1 MVRISTPTRI
11 SLTLACLCL
20 SLLFAAQTLGLIPD
34 QSRAVLE
41 SRKTF
46 CKAMAAQ
53 ACWAAQK
60 EDVKRLRADVARLM
74 EKNEGVLSVAILR
87 ANGQRLVQVG
97 NHPSQMKAGGS
108 PGSAADHVEIP
119 IHKGTMPWG
128 KVQICF
134 RPISGKGGV
143 WWFTAPVRLIL
154 CLTLSTF
161 LLSRLY
167 LKRILHH
174 LDPSSVVPDRVH
186 STLDALAE
194 GVLVIDTNQQIVLAN
209 KAFVDKSGLSRDKL
223 QGSNVTDLQWTRTD
237 KNAAFPWELAIQ
249 ENAPQIGAL
258 LTMRSSPHHHCTFVV
273 NATPVLGVD
282 GKPRGAM
289 ATFDDVT
296 SIEEKNLR
304 LEEMLQ
310 SLKTSFEDVRQKN
323 MELKVLAARDPLTGC
338 LNRRSLFDAFVAE
351 WQAAAAQGT
360 FLSCVMV
367 DVDHF
372 KMVNDEHG
380 HAAGDDVL
388 RELSAVL
395 LEGVRKSDFVGR
407 YGGEE
412 FCLLLP
418 RTSLQAAAV
427 IAEKLRLRIAET
439 CISRKVTAS
448 FGVSSTE
455 NGARHPQELLEESD
469 RAMYLSKKTGRN
481 RVTTWSD
488 STVAQTESPNEESCS
503 RMSTS
508 ALRAGVPMQ
517 SVNALMAALI
527 FRDPMTAEHSRR
539 VADLCVLAGRGQ
551 MSEEQLYILEVA
563 GLLHDMGK
571 LGMPDSILLKPGPL
585 TEEERR
591 IMSTHDRIG
600 VEILRDAFSS
610 KELSDI
616 VGNSHAWFTGNPHE
630 PNLPTGDNIP
640 LGARILTIAD
650 AYDAMTSDRVYRKAR
665 PPVAAFAELRR
676 CAGEQFDPVLVERFI
691 EAIVKNPQHATHR
704 AVSRQMALAM
714 GIQAERIAIA
724 LEARDFAS
732 LASMAGQL
740 VATTRDECWESVT
753 SIAARLRDAAKN
765 DPDMF
770 TLVSLTTELMQ
781 ICNSSQDSCLDD
793 VQFAA
798 VPALSLI
805 DAPAPP
811 PVERN
816 MTQPAAEDGNL

>member
-1 MVRISTPTRI
+1 MIRISAPTRI

-34 QSRAVLE
+34 QSRAVIE

-60 EDVKRLRADVARLM
+60 DDIKRLKEETSRLM
-74 EKNEGVLSVAILR
+74 EKNDGVLSVAVLR
-87 ANGQRLVQVG
+87 ANGQRLVQIG
-97 NHPSQMKAGGS
+97 KSPSRIKS
-108 PGSAADHVEIP
+108 SDTPVSAADQVEIP
-119 IHKGTMPWG
+119 IHRGTKPWG
-128 KVQICF
+128 KVQIYF

-194 GVLVIDTNQQIVLAN
+194 GVLVIDTNQEIVLAN
-209 KAFVDKSGLSRDKL
+209 RAFVDKSGRSRDKL
-223 QGSNVTDLQWTRTD
+223 QGSRVSDLQWSQAD
-237 KNAAFPWELAIQ
+237 KNAPLPWEVAMR

-258 LTMRSSPHHHCTFVV
+258 LTMQSTPHHRCTFVV
-273 NATPVLGVD
+273 NATPVLGSD

-296 SIEEKNLR
+296 SIEEKNQQ
-304 LEEMLQ
+304 LEEMLH

-338 LNRRSLFDAFVAE
+338 LNRRSLFDAFVVE
-351 WQAAAAQGT
+351 WQTAAAQGT
-360 FLSCVMV
+360 SLSCVMI

-372 KMVNDEHG
+372 KLVNDEYG
-380 HAAGDDVL
+380 HAAGDEVL
-388 RELSAVL
+388 REVATAL

-418 RTSLQAAAV
+418 RTSLQVAAT
-427 IAEKLRLRIAET
+427 IAEKLRSRVAEA
-439 CISRKVTAS
+439 CVSRKVTAS

-455 NGARHPQELLEESD
+455 GGARHPQELLEESD

-481 RVTTWSD
+481 RVTIWSA
-488 STVAQTESPNEESCS
+488 TATAPTESFNKEEATG
-503 RMSTS
+503 RATTS
-508 ALRAGVPMQ
+508 ALRAGIPMQ

-539 VADLCVLAGRGQ
+539 VADLCVSAGRGQ

-616 VGNSHAWFTGNPHE
+616 VGNSHTWYTGNPHE
-630 PNLPTGDNIP
+630 PNLPTGEDIP

-665 PPVAAFAELRR
+665 PPEDAFVELRR
-676 CAGEQFDPVLVERFI
+676 CAGEQFDPALVERFI
-691 EAIVKNPQHATHR
+691 EVISKNPLHAAHR

-724 LEARDFAS
+724 LESRDFAS

-740 VATTRDECWESVT
+740 VATTRDESWESVT
-753 SIAARLRDAAKN
+753 TIAAKLRDAAKN

-781 ICNSSQDSCLDD
+781 ICNSSQESCLGE
-793 VQFAA
+793 VQHAT

-805 DAPAPP
+805 DAPAPVAVKAISP
-811 PVERN
+811 S
-816 MTQPAAEDGNL
+816 D

>member
-1 MVRISTPTRI
+1 MIRLSAPTRI

-46 CKAMAAQ
+46 CKALAAQ

-60 EDVKRLRADVARLM
+60 EDVKRLREETARLM
-74 EKNEGVLSVAILR
+74 EKNDSVLSVAILR

-97 NHPSQMKAGGS
+97 NHPLQMKSNGS
-108 PGSAADHVEIP
+108 PNSSADQVEIP
-119 IHKGTMPWG
+119 IHRGTTPWG

-134 RPISGKGGV
+134 RPLSGKGGV

-194 GVLVIDTNQQIVLAN
+194 GVLVVDTNQVIVLAN
-209 KAFVDKSGLSRDKL
+209 KAFVEKSGRSRDKL
-223 QGSNVTDLQWTRTD
+223 QGSKVSELQWTRTD
-237 KNAAFPWELAIQ
+237 KDAPFPWELAIRD
-249 ENAPQIGAL
+249 NAPQIGAL
-258 LTMRSSPHHHCTFVV
+258 LTMNSTPHHRCTFVV
-273 NATPVLGVD
+273 NATPVLGAD

-296 SIEEKNLR
+296 SIEEKNLQ

-338 LNRRSLFDAFVAE
+338 LNRRSLFDAFVGE
-351 WQAAAAQGT
+351 WQAAAAQGSY
-360 FLSCVMV
+360 LSCVMV

-372 KMVNDEHG
+372 KLVNDEYG
-380 HAAGDDVL
+380 HAVGDEVL
-388 RELSAVL
+388 REVSGAL
-395 LEGVRKSDFVGR
+395 LEGVRKTDFVGR

-418 RTSLQAAAV
+418 RTSLQAAAA
-427 IAEKLRLRIAET
+427 IAEKLRLRVAEA

-455 NGARHPQELLEESD
+455 RGAHHPQELLEEAD

-481 RVTTWSD
+481 RVTCWSAATTD
-488 STVAQTESPNEESCS
+488 QPEEQREDASAHA
-503 RMSTS
+503 STS
-508 ALRAGVPMQ
+508 SLRSGVPMQ

-539 VADLCVLAGRGQ
+539 VADLCVLAGRGL

-610 KELSDI
+610 KELSEF
-616 VGNSHAWFTGNPHE
+616 VGNSHAWYTGNPHE
-630 PNLPTGDNIP
+630 PNLPTGENIP

-665 PPVAAFAELRR
+665 PPEEAFIELRR
-676 CAGEQFDPVLVERFI
+676 CAGEQFDPTLVERFV
-691 EAIVKNPQHATHR
+691 EVVSKNPQHTTHR
-704 AVSRQMALAM
+704 TASRQMALAM

-724 LEARDFAS
+724 LESRDFAS

-740 VATTRDECWESVT
+740 VATTREECWESVT
-753 SIAARLRDAAKN
+753 TIAARLRDAAKN

-781 ICNSSQDSCLDD
+781 ICNASQESCLGD
-793 VQFAA
+793 VQHAA
-798 VPALSLI
+798 VPALSL
-805 DAPAPP
+805 
-811 PVERN
+811 VEATTPGR
-816 MTQPAAEDGNL
+816 AEQAQESGSV

>member
-1 MVRISTPTRI
+1 MIRISAPTRI

-60 EDVKRLRADVARLM
+60 EDVKKLRQETKRLM
-74 EKNEGVLSVAILR
+74 EKNDSVLSVAILR

-97 NHPSQMKAGGS
+97 NHPLQMKSGGA
-108 PGSAADHVEIP
+108 PGSTADQVEIP
-119 IHKGTMPWG
+119 IHRGTTPWG
-128 KVQICF
+128 KVQIRF
-134 RPISGKGGV
+134 RPLTGKGGV

-209 KAFVDKSGLSRDKL
+209 KAFVEKSGRSRDKL
-223 QGSNVTDLQWTRTD
+223 QGSKVTDLNWTRTD
-237 KNAAFPWELAIQ
+237 KNAPFPWEVAMR

-258 LTMRSSPHHHCTFVV
+258 LTMNSTPHHRSTFVV
-273 NATPVLGVD
+273 NATPVLGTD

-296 SIEEKNLR
+296 SIEEKNQQ

-323 MELKVLAARDPLTGC
+323 LELKVLAARDPLTGC
-338 LNRRSLFDAFVAE
+338 LNRRSLFDAFVVE
-351 WQAAAAQGT
+351 WQTAASQGS
-360 FLSCVMV
+360 FLSCIMV

-372 KMVNDEHG
+372 KAVNDEYG
-380 HAAGDDVL
+380 HQTGDDVL
-388 RELSAVL
+388 REVAATL
-395 LEGVRKSDFVGR
+395 LDGVRKTDFVGR

-412 FCLLLP
+412 FCVLLP
-418 RTSLQAAAV
+418 RTSLQAAAT
-427 IAEKLRLRIAET
+427 IAEKLRSRVAEA

-455 NGARHPQELLEESD
+455 SGAHHPQELLEEAD
-469 RAMYLSKKTGRN
+469 RAMYLSKKKGRD
-481 RVTTWSD
+481 RVTCWSATTKVQD
-488 STVAQTESPNEESCS
+488 EGRKEELGPRPN
-503 RMSTS
+503 TS
-508 ALRAGVPMQ
+508 ALRAGIPIE

-539 VADLCVLAGRGQ
+539 VADYCVLTARGQ
-551 MSEEQLYILEVA
+551 MSEEQVYVLEVA

-585 TEEERR
+585 TQEERR

-610 KELSDI
+610 KELSDT
-616 VGNSHAWFTGNPHE
+616 VGSSHAWYTGNPHE
-630 PNLPTGDNIP
+630 PGLPTGEDIP

-665 PPVAAFAELRR
+665 PPEAAFAELRR
-676 CAGEQFDPVLVERFI
+676 CAGEQFDPAQVERFI
-691 EAIVKNPQHATHR
+691 DVISHNTLQTTHR
-704 AVSRQMALAM
+704 TASRQMALAM

-732 LASMAGQL
+732 LSSMAGQL

-753 SIAARLRDAAKN
+753 SIAARLQEAAKN

-781 ICNSSQDSCLDD
+781 ICNASQEMCLDN
-793 VQFAA
+793 VQHAA
-798 VPALSLI
+798 VPALSLVNAATPT
-805 DAPAPP
+805 APDQTPT
-811 PVERN
+811 E
-816 MTQPAAEDGNL
+816 

>member
-1 MVRISTPTRI
+1 MVRISAPTRI

-34 QSRAVLE
+34 QAQAVLDA
-41 SRKTF
+41 RKTF
-46 CKAMAAQ
+46 CKALAAQ

-60 EDVKRLRADVARLM
+60 EDVKRLRDETLRLT

-97 NHPSQMKAGGS
+97 NHPLQMKPGGS
-108 PGSAADHVEIP
+108 PGSSADQVEIP
-119 IHKGTMPWG
+119 IHKGTAPWG

-134 RPISGKGGV
+134 RPLAGKGGI

-154 CLTLSTF
+154 CLTLATF

-174 LDPSSVVPDRVH
+174 LDPSSVIPDRVH

-194 GVLVIDTNQQIVLAN
+194 GVLVIDTKQQIVLAN
-209 KAFVDKSGLSRDKL
+209 KAFVEKSGRPRDKL
-223 QGSNVTDLQWTRTD
+223 QGSKVTDLKWTRTD
-237 KNAAFPWELAIQ
+237 KDAPFPWELAMR

-258 LTMRSSPHHHCTFVV
+258 LTMHSTPHHRCTFVV
-273 NATPVLGVD
+273 NATPVLGSD
-282 GKPRGAM
+282 GTPRGAM

-296 SIEEKNLR
+296 SIEEKNVQ

-338 LNRRSLFDAFVAE
+338 LNRRSLFDAFVIE
-351 WQAAAAQGT
+351 WQSAAGQGT

-372 KMVNDEHG
+372 KSINDQYG

-388 RELSAVL
+388 RELAATL
-395 LEGVRKSDFVGR
+395 LEGVRKTDFVGR

-418 RTSLQAAAV
+418 RTSLQAAAA
-427 IAEKLRLRIAET
+427 IAEKLRQRVAEA
-439 CISRKVTAS
+439 CVSRKVTAS
-448 FGVSSTE
+448 FGVASTE
-455 NGARHPQELLEESD
+455 GGAHHPQELLEEAD
-469 RAMYLSKKTGRN
+469 RAMYLSKKLGRN
-481 RVTTWSD
+481 RVTCWSEKATGQAEPRKED
-488 STVAQTESPNEESCS
+488 VAG
-503 RMSTS
+503 RS
-508 ALRAGVPMQ
+508 AASSLHAGIPMQ

-539 VADLCVLAGRGQ
+539 VADLCVLTARGQ
-551 MSEEQLYILEVA
+551 MSEEQVYILEVA

-585 TEEERR
+585 TQEERR

-610 KELSDI
+610 KELSEI
-616 VGNSHAWFTGNPHE
+616 VGDSHAWYTGNPHE
-630 PNLPTGDNIP
+630 PDLPTGEDIP
-640 LGARILTIAD
+640 LGARILTVAD

-665 PPVAAFAELRR
+665 PPAAAFDELRR
-676 CAGEQFDPVLVERFI
+676 CAGEQFDPKIVERFI
-691 EAIVKNPQHATHR
+691 EVVAKNPLHATHR
-704 AVSRQMALAM
+704 AASRQMALAM

-724 LEARDFAS
+724 LEARDFGS
-732 LASMAGQL
+732 LASMAGQV
-740 VATTRDECWESVT
+740 VATTRDECWAPVT
-753 SIAARLRDAAKN
+753 TIAAKLHEAAKN

-781 ICNSSQDSCLDD
+781 ICNASQESCLGD
-793 VQFAA
+793 VQHAA
-798 VPALSLI
+798 VPALSLV
-805 DAPAPP
+805 DASAPAS
-811 PVERN
+811 
-816 MTQPAAEDGNL
+816 AE

>member
-1 MVRISTPTRI
+1 MIRISAPTRI

-41 SRKTF
+41 GRKTF
-46 CKAMAAQ
+46 CKAIAAQ

-60 EDVKRLRADVARLM
+60 EDLKKLREETKQLM
-74 EKNEGVLSVAILR
+74 EKNDNVLSVAILR
-87 ANGQRLVQVG
+87 ANGQRLVQIG
-97 NHPSQMKAGGS
+97 DHPVQMKADGS
-108 PGSAADHVEIP
+108 PKSTADRVEIP
-119 IHKGTMPWG
+119 IHRGRTPWG

-134 RPISGKGGV
+134 RPLNGKGGV

-174 LDPSSVVPDRVH
+174 LDPSSVIPDRVH

-194 GVLVIDTNQQIVLAN
+194 GVLVIDTNHQIVLAN
-209 KAFVDKSGLSRDKL
+209 KAFVDKSGRPRDKL
-223 QGSNVTDLQWTRTD
+223 QGSKVFDLQWTRAD
-237 KNAAFPWELAIQ
+237 KNVPFPWELAIR

-258 LTMRSSPHHHCTFVV
+258 LTMNSTPHHRCTFVV
-273 NATPVLGVD
+273 NATPVLGAD

-296 SIEEKNLR
+296 SIEEKNQQ

-338 LNRRSLFDAFVAE
+338 LNRRSLFDAFVVE
-351 WQAAAAQGT
+351 WQTAAAQGS
-360 FLSCVMV
+360 FLSCVMI

-372 KMVNDEHG
+372 KSINDDFG
-380 HAAGDDVL
+380 HAAGDEVL
-388 RELSAVL
+388 RELSAAL
-395 LEGVRKSDFVGR
+395 LEGVRKTDFVGR

-418 RTSLQAAAV
+418 RTSLQAAAA
-427 IAEKLRLRIAET
+427 IAEKLRVRVAEA

-455 NGARHPQELLEESD
+455 GGAHHPQELLEEAD

-481 RVTTWSD
+481 RVTTWSANVTTQD
-488 STVAQTESPNEESCS
+488 KDQKDETAARPN
-503 RMSTS
+503 TS
-508 ALRAGVPMQ
+508 ALRAGIPMQ

-585 TEEERR
+585 TDEERR

-630 PNLPTGDNIP
+630 PNLPTGEDIP

-665 PPVAAFAELRR
+665 PAEAAFTELRR
-676 CAGEQFDPVLVERFI
+676 CAGEQFDPGLVERFI
-691 EAIVKNPQHATHR
+691 TVVSANPIHTTHR
-704 AVSRQMALAM
+704 SASKQMALAM

-724 LEARDFAS
+724 LESRDFAS
-732 LASMAGQL
+732 LSTMAGQL
-740 VATTRDECWESVT
+740 VATTREECWQPVT
-753 SIAARLRDAAKN
+753 SLAAKLQDAAKN

-781 ICNSSQDSCLDD
+781 ICNSSQESCLDD
-793 VQFAA
+793 VQHAA

-805 DAPAPP
+805 DAPS
-811 PVERN
+811 PVKSD
-816 MTQPAAEDGNL
+816 A

>member
-1 MVRISTPTRI
+1 MVRISAPTRI

-34 QSRAVLE
+34 QAQAILE
-41 SRKTF
+41 ARKTF
-46 CKAMAAQ
+46 CKALAAQ

-60 EDVKRLRADVARLM
+60 EDVKRLREETLRLT

-87 ANGQRLVQVG
+87 ANGQRLLQVG
-97 NHPSQMKAGGS
+97 NHPLQMKPGGS
-108 PGSAADHVEIP
+108 PGSSADQVEIP
-119 IHKGTMPWG
+119 IHKGTAPWG

-134 RPISGKGGV
+134 RPLAGKGGL

-154 CLTLSTF
+154 CLTLATF

-194 GVLVIDTNQQIVLAN
+194 GVLVIDTKQQIVLAN
-209 KAFVDKSGLSRDKL
+209 KAFVEKSGRPRDKL
-223 QGSNVTDLQWTRTD
+223 QGSKVSDLKWTRTD
-237 KNAAFPWELAIQ
+237 KDAPFPWELAIR

-258 LTMRSSPHHHCTFVV
+258 LTMHSTPHHRCTFVV
-273 NATPVLGVD
+273 NATPVLGSD

-296 SIEEKNLR
+296 SIEEKNLQ

-338 LNRRSLFDAFVAE
+338 LNRRSLFDAFVIE
-351 WQAAAAQGT
+351 WQTAAAQGT

-372 KMVNDEHG
+372 KSVNDQHG

-388 RELSAVL
+388 RELSATL
-395 LEGVRKSDFVGR
+395 LEGVRKTDFVGR

-418 RTSLQAAAV
+418 RTSLQAAAA
-427 IAEKLRLRIAET
+427 IAEKLRQRVAEA

-455 NGARHPQELLEESD
+455 GGAHHPQELLEEAD
-469 RAMYLSKKTGRN
+469 RAMYLSKKLGRN
-481 RVTTWSD
+481 RVTCWSE
-488 STVAQTESPNEESCS
+488 TAT
-503 RMSTS
+503 TS
-508 ALRAGVPMQ
+508 QAEPRKEGMAGSSATSSLHAGIPMQ

-539 VADLCVLAGRGQ
+539 VADLCVLTARGQ
-551 MSEEQLYILEVA
+551 MSEEQVYILEVA

-571 LGMPDSILLKPGPL
+571 LGMPDSILLKPGAL
-585 TEEERR
+585 TQEERR

-616 VGNSHAWFTGNPHE
+616 VGNSHAWYTGNPHE
-630 PNLPTGDNIP
+630 PDLPTGEDIP
-640 LGARILTIAD
+640 LGARILTVAD

-665 PPVAAFAELRR
+665 PPAAAFDELRR
-676 CAGEQFDPVLVERFI
+676 CAGEQFDPKVVERFI
-691 EAIVKNPQHATHR
+691 NVVSKDPLHATHR
-704 AVSRQMALAM
+704 AASRQMALAM

-724 LEARDFAS
+724 LEARDFGS
-732 LASMAGQL
+732 LASMAGQV
-740 VATTRDECWESVT
+740 VATTRDECWAPVT
-753 SIAARLRDAAKN
+753 TIAAKLQEAAKN

-781 ICNSSQDSCLDD
+781 ICNTSQESCLGD
-793 VQFAA
+793 VQHAA
-798 VPALSLI
+798 VPALSLV
-805 DAPAPP
+805 DASAPTPA
-811 PVERN
+811 ERN
-816 MTQPAAEDGNL
+816 PT

>member
-1 MVRISTPTRI
+1 MVRISAPTRI

-34 QSRAVLE
+34 QSRAVLDA
-41 SRKTF
+41 RKTF
-46 CKAMAAQ
+46 CKALAAQ

-60 EDVKRLRADVARLM
+60 EDIKRLREETTRLM

-97 NHPSQMKAGGS
+97 NHPLQMKSGGS
-108 PGSAADHVEIP
+108 PGSSADQVEIP
-119 IHKGTMPWG
+119 IHRGTMPWG

-134 RPISGKGGV
+134 RPVAGKGGI
-143 WWFTAPVRLIL
+143 WWFTAPVRLIV

-167 LKRILHH
+167 LKRILRHM
-174 LDPSSVVPDRVH
+174 DPSSVVPDRVH

-194 GVLVIDTNQQIVLAN
+194 GVLVIDANQQIVLAN
-209 KAFVDKSGLSRDKL
+209 KAFVEKSGRPRDKL
-223 QGSNVTDLQWTRTD
+223 QGLKVTDLKWTRTD
-237 KNAAFPWELAIQ
+237 KNAPFPWELAIRD
-249 ENAPQIGAL
+249 NAPQIGAL
-258 LTMRSSPHHHCTFVV
+258 LTMHSTPHHRCTFVV
-273 NATPVLGVD
+273 NATPVLGTD
-282 GKPRGAM
+282 GTPRGAM

-296 SIEEKNLR
+296 SIEEKNLQ

-338 LNRRSLFDAFVAE
+338 LNRRSLFDAFVVE
-351 WQAAAAQGT
+351 WQAAASQATSLG
-360 FLSCVMV
+360 CIMV

-372 KMVNDEHG
+372 KRVNDEHG

-388 RELSAVL
+388 REVSAAL

-418 RTSLQAAAV
+418 RTSLQAAAA
-427 IAEKLRLRIAET
+427 IAEKLRLRVAEA

-455 NGARHPQELLEESD
+455 SGAHHPQELLEEAD
-469 RAMYLSKKTGRN
+469 RAMYLSKKLGRN
-481 RVTTWSD
+481 RVTCWSEAA
-488 STVAQTESPNEESCS
+488 TAQAETHKEDK
-503 RMSTS
+503 
-508 ALRAGVPMQ
+508 ALRPSASPIHAGIPMQ

-539 VADLCVLAGRGQ
+539 VADLCVITARGQ
-551 MSEEQLYILEVA
+551 MSEEQVYTLEVA
-563 GLLHDMGK
+563 ALLHDMGK

-585 TEEERR
+585 TQEERR

-616 VGNSHAWFTGNPHE
+616 VANSHAWYTGNPHE
-630 PNLPTGDNIP
+630 PDLPTGENIP
-640 LGARILTIAD
+640 LGARILTVAD

-665 PPVAAFAELRR
+665 PPLAAFEELRR
-676 CAGEQFDPVLVERFI
+676 CAGEQFDPGVVERFI
-691 EAIVKNPQHATHR
+691 DAVSKNPIHATHR
-704 AVSRQMALAM
+704 GASRQMALAM

-724 LEARDFAS
+724 LETRDFAS
-732 LASMAGQL
+732 LGSMAGQL
-740 VATTRDECWESVT
+740 VATTRDECWEPVT
-753 SIAARLRDAAKN
+753 AIAVKLQDAAKN

-781 ICNSSQDSCLDD
+781 ICNASQEFCLGD
-793 VQFAA
+793 VQHAA
-798 VPALSLI
+798 VPALSLV
-805 DAPAPP
+805 DASAL
-811 PVERN
+811 
-816 MTQPAAEDGNL
+816 TSADSTSTADTAEPSN

>member
-1 MVRISTPTRI
+1 MIRISAPTRI

-60 EDVKRLRADVARLM
+60 DDIKRLKEETTRLM
-74 EKNEGVLSVAILR
+74 EKNDSVMSVAVLR
-87 ANGQRLVQVG
+87 ANGQRLMQVG
-97 NHPSQMKAGGS
+97 KHPTQLKASGA
-108 PGSAADHVEIP
+108 PGSTADQVEIP
-119 IHKGTMPWG
+119 IHKGTRPWG

-134 RPISGKGGV
+134 RPINGKSGV

-154 CLTLSTF
+154 CLTLATF

-194 GVLVIDTNQQIVLAN
+194 GVLVIDTKQEIVLAN
-209 KAFVDKSGLSRDKL
+209 RAFVEKSGRSRDKL
-223 QGSNVTDLQWTRTD
+223 QGSRVADLQWSRAD
-237 KNAAFPWELAIQ
+237 KNVPFPWEIAMR
-249 ENAPQIGAL
+249 ENTPQIGAL
-258 LTMRSSPHHHCTFVV
+258 LTMQSTPHHRCTFVV
-273 NATPVLGVD
+273 NATPVLGSD

-296 SIEEKNLR
+296 SIEEKNQQ
-304 LEEMLQ
+304 LEEMLH

-338 LNRRSLFDAFVAE
+338 LNRRSLFDAFVVE
-351 WQAAAAQGT
+351 WQTAAAQGT
-360 FLSCVMV
+360 SLSCVMI

-372 KMVNDEHG
+372 KLVNDQYG
-380 HAAGDDVL
+380 HAAGDEVL
-388 RELSAVL
+388 REVAAAL

-418 RTSLQAAAV
+418 RTSLQAAAA
-427 IAEKLRLRIAET
+427 IAEKLRVRVAES

-455 NGARHPQELLEESD
+455 GGAHHPQELLEESD

-481 RVTTWSD
+481 RVTLWSE
-488 STVAQTESPNEESCS
+488 TETAPSDALKDEPGA
-503 RMSTS
+503 RGAAP

-539 VADLCVLAGRGQ
+539 VADLCVLAARGQ
-551 MSEEQLYILEVA
+551 MSEEQLYILEVS

-616 VGNSHAWFTGNPHE
+616 VGNSHAWYTGNPHE
-630 PNLPTGDNIP
+630 PNLPTGENIP

-665 PPVAAFAELRR
+665 PPEEAFTELRR
-676 CAGEQFDPVLVERFI
+676 CAGEQFDPGLVERFI
-691 EAIVKNPQHATHR
+691 EVISKNPQHTTHR

-724 LEARDFAS
+724 LESRDFAS

-740 VATTRDECWESVT
+740 VATTRDESWESVT
-753 SIAARLRDAAKN
+753 TIASKLRDAAKN

-781 ICNSSQDSCLDD
+781 ICNSSQESCLDD
-793 VQFAA
+793 VQHAA
-798 VPALSLI
+798 IPALSLI
-805 DAPAPP
+805 DAPAPVL
-811 PVERN
+811 VEHGSGA
-816 MTQPAAEDGNL
+816 QPDGNQE

>member
-1 MVRISTPTRI
+1 MVRISAPTRI

-34 QSRAVLE
+34 QSRAVLDA
-41 SRKTF
+41 RKTF
-46 CKAMAAQ
+46 CKALAAQ

-60 EDVKRLRADVARLM
+60 EDLKRLRDETARLM
-74 EKNEGVLSVAILR
+74 EKNDGVLSVAILR

-97 NHPSQMKAGGS
+97 NHPLQMKSSGA
-108 PGSAADHVEIP
+108 PGSSADRVEIP
-119 IHKGTMPWG
+119 IHRGTTPWG

-134 RPISGKGGV
+134 RPLNGKGGV

-209 KAFVDKSGLSRDKL
+209 KAFVEKSGRSRDKL
-223 QGSNVTDLQWTRTD
+223 QGSKVSDLQWTRTD
-237 KNAAFPWELAIQ
+237 KDAPFPWELAIR

-258 LTMRSSPHHHCTFVV
+258 LTMHSTPHHRCTFVV
-273 NATPVLGVD
+273 NATPVLGSD

-296 SIEEKNLR
+296 SIEEKNQR

-338 LNRRSLFDAFVAE
+338 LNRRSLFDAFVVE

-372 KMVNDEHG
+372 KLVNDEHG

-388 RELSAVL
+388 RELSAAL

-418 RTSLQAAAV
+418 RTSLQAAAA
-427 IAEKLRLRIAET
+427 IAEKLRLRVAEA

-455 NGARHPQELLEESD
+455 HGAHHPQELLEEAD
-469 RAMYLSKKTGRN
+469 RAMYLSKKMGRN
-481 RVTTWSD
+481 RVTVWSD
-488 STVAQTESPNEESCS
+488 AITTQTESPKEDLGA
-503 RMSTS
+503 RLTTS
-508 ALRAGVPMQ
+508 SLHAGVPIQ

-539 VADLCVLAGRGQ
+539 VADLCVAAARGR

-616 VGNSHAWFTGNPHE
+616 VANSHAWFTGNPNE
-630 PNLPTGDNIP
+630 PNLPTGEDIP
-640 LGARILTIAD
+640 LGARLLTIAD

-665 PPVAAFAELRR
+665 PPEAAFAELRR
-676 CAGEQFDPVLVERFI
+676 CAGEQFDAVLVERFI
-691 EAIVKNPQHATHR
+691 DVVSKNPLHATHR

-753 SIAARLRDAAKN
+753 AIAAKLRDAAKN

-781 ICNSSQDSCLDD
+781 ICNSSQESCLDE
-793 VQFAA
+793 VQHAA
-798 VPALSLI
+798 VPALSLV
-805 DAPAPP
+805 DASAPSPIERDPA
-811 PVERN
+811 
-816 MTQPAAEDGNL
+816 